1 MSTHNPAGP
10 LAGIRIIEMAAI
22 GPVPHCGLVLA
33 ELGAEVVRLDRME
46 ATELGVAVPPRYD
59 ALARGKRSVALD
71 LKDAGGLQAAHHLIG
86 GADAVLEGFRPGVM
100 ERLGLGPD
108 ACLEANP
115 RLVYGRMSGWGDAG
129 PMAREAG
136 HDLNYLGLTGALLA
150 MGAPGEP
157 PPVPLNLV
165 ADFGGGAMQLA
176 CGVLAALLSARATG
190 RGQVVATS
198 ILEGAFALTP
208 LMHGLRAAGVWS
220 DRRGDNILDGGA
232 PFYRA
237 YAAADGG
244 YIAVAAI
251 EPRFYRALLA
261 GLELDGAVDPSAQ
274 MDRASWAGTA
284 ALFAER
290 FAGRTRDD
298 WTARFAGKDAC
309 VSPVLGWA
317 EAAAHPQAAALGG
330 FYETDGVESPR
341 TAARFS
347 DTPCTAP
354 TPAVS
359 PGADTR
365 AVLLEIGLAP
375 DRVDAL
381 CRP

>member
-1 MSTHNPAGP
+1 MSTYKPAGP
-10 LAGIRIIEMAAI
+10 LAGVRIIEMAAI

-33 ELGAEVVRLDRME
+33 EMGAEVIRLDRME
-46 ATELGVAVPPRYD
+46 AAELGVAVPPRYD
-59 ALARGKRSVALD
+59 ALARGKRSVALE
-71 LKDAGGLQAAHHLIG
+71 LKDPAGLQAAHHLIG
-86 GADAVLEGFRPGVM
+86 TADALLEGFRPGVM

-115 RLVYGRMSGWGDAG
+115 RLVYGRISGWGDAG

-136 HDLNYLGLTGALLA
+136 HDLNFLGLTGALLA
-150 MGAPGEP
+150 MGAPGTP

-190 RGQVVATS
+190 RGQIVATS
-198 ILEGAFALTP
+198 ILEGANALMPFA
-208 LMHGLRAAGVWS
+208 HGLRAAGAWS

-232 PFYRA
+232 PFYRT
-237 YAAADGG
+237 YATADGG
-244 YIAVAAI
+244 YVAVAAI

-261 GLELDGAVDPSAQ
+261 GLGLHEVVDPSAQ
-274 MDRASWAGTA
+274 LERASWATTA
-284 ALFAER
+284 GLFADR

-298 WTARFAGKDAC
+298 WAARFAGTDAC
-309 VSPVLGWA
+309 VSPVLDWA

-330 FYETDGVESPR
+330 FDEADGVTLPR
-341 TAARFS
+341 TAPRFS
-347 DTPCTAP
+347 ATPYAAP
-354 TPAVS
+354 APAVRS
-359 PGADTR
+359 GADTR
-365 AVLLEIGLAP
+365 AVLLEAGMAP

-381 CRP
+381 QQ